1 MERTGDRNKSELTPD
16 SEEAKQFWESIWG
29 LESTHEKDAECL
41 KKLKEEVEFPQQA
54 ELSITIGIVTQFVK
68 KVLNWKAPG
77 PDMVQGF
84 G

>member
-1 MERTGDRNKSELTPD
+1 M
-16 SEEAKQFWESIWG
+16 
-29 LESTHEKDAECL
+29 

-54 ELSITIGIVTQFVK
+54 ELSITIGIVTQLLK

-77 PDMVQGF
+77 PDMVEGF